1 MLHLELEDFLV
12 DIDVSVHFGLA
23 HERADRIDVAR
34 IPWHEQLPRRNE
46 MAMVEVRADY
56 AVAAA
61 AAIAAPAIRRSLV
74 RKPRASPPRDPRGR
88 SRPRKARG
96 EASRSRTGRLRAA

>member
-1 MLHLELEDFLV
+1 VADIDPRIGEQMLHLELEDFLV

-46 MAMVEVRADY
+46 MAMVEASTDY
-56 AVAAA
+56 ADVAG
-61 AAIAAPAIRRSLV
+61 AAIAAPVIQEE
-74 RKPRASPPRDPRGR
+74 PRP
-88 SRPRKARG
+88 
-96 EASRSRTGRLRAA
+96 